1 MEKSWNSEA
10 LVYLRDLRKSELTVY
25 EEVRGDIL
33 NYKKHIN
40 NKVDIYVELLI
51 QQLTTSWMT
60 LNENFTKQEKLL
72 LKEKDTSSKEPF
84 EDIAILP
91 KEKLPKFIAGRLSE
105 CTLLEIFGKLDV
117 QSPID
122 IEIKILES
130 FETDLSYI
138 NPLCPIND
146 RISFM
151 GCAVD
156 KTIRKTSVYPKLK
169 EIKNNKQVEICSIV
183 AFSSGELLMSCSNDS
198 RLKLIELDG
207 SIQLLYDFEPLIPKG
222 VCIKDDKEIL
232 VGLREITDRPFMIN
246 HNSERQVR
254 WLDSHGRTRSIYEFD
269 NKHSRL
275 FTVPTRI
282 AASTSD
288 TFVLDMKNE
297 DNGRI
302 VALNS
307 KGNLK
312 WIYNG
317 CTFSQHKFCP
327 NDLTLSLLSGLLIM
341 PDTYNNALHFV
352 NGKGELILYQRLNT
366 FGINLPCSVA
376 TDYKGHLWVGTG
388 KNKNKNAMIHLL
400 SISK

>member
-10 LVYLRDLRKSELTVY
+10 LVYLRELRKSELMVY

-40 NKVDIYVELLI
+40 DKVDRYVELLI
-51 QQLTTSWMT
+51 QQLTTSWMA
-60 LNENFTKQEKLL
+60 LNENFTKEEKLL
-72 LKEKDTSSKEPF
+72 LKEKDNSSKEHF

-91 KEKLPKFIAGRLSE
+91 KEKLPQFIAGRLSE
-105 CTLLEIFGKLDV
+105 CTLLEIFGKLEI

-122 IEIKILES
+122 IEIKILKS

-146 RISFM
+146 CSAYM

-156 KTIRKTSVYPKLK
+156 KTIRKACLYPKLK
-169 EIKNNKQVEICSIV
+169 EIESNKQVEICSIV
-183 AFSSGELLMSCSNDS
+183 AFSSGELLMSSLNDS
-198 RLKLIELDG
+198 RLKLIALDG
-207 SIQLLYDFEPLIPKG
+207 SIQPLYDFEPLIPKG

-232 VGLREITDRPFMIN
+232 VGLREVTDRPFMIN
-246 HNSERQVR
+246 QHSERQVR
-254 WLDSHGRTRSIYEFD
+254 RLDTHGRTISIYEFD
-269 NKHSRL
+269 YKHSRL
-275 FTVPTRI
+275 FTLPTRI
-282 AASTSD
+282 ATSISD
-288 TFVLDMKNE
+288 TFVLDMRNE

-302 VALNS
+302 IALNP

-312 WIYNG
+312 WIYSG
-317 CTFSQHKFCP
+317 CTFSQYKFCP
-327 NDLTLSLLSGLLIM
+327 NDLTLSSSSGLLIM

-352 NGKGELILYQRLNT
+352 NGKGEMILYQTLNT

-376 TDYKGHLWVGTG
+376 MDYKGRLWMGTG
-388 KNKNKNAMIHLL
+388 KNKNKNAMIYLL
-400 SISK
+400 SIYN

>member
-146 RISFM
+146 RVSFM

-269 NKHSRL
+269 YKHSRL

-376 TDYKGHLWVGTG
+376 MDYKGHLWVGTG

>member
-33 NYKKHIN
+33 NYKKYIN

-72 LKEKDTSSKEPF
+72 LKEKDNSSKEPS
-84 EDIAILP
+84 EDIVIMP
-91 KEKLPKFIAGRLSE
+91 KEKLPQFIAGRLSE

-146 RISFM
+146 RIAYM

-156 KTIRKTSVYPKLK
+156 KTTRKVSLYPKLK
-169 EIKNNKQVEICSIV
+169 EIENNKQMEICSIV
-183 AFSSGELLMSCSNDS
+183 AFSSGELLMSSSNDS
-198 RLKLIELDG
+198 ILKLIAIDG
-207 SIQLLYDFEPLIPKG
+207 SIQPLYDFEPLIPKG

-232 VGLREITDRPFMIN
+232 VGLREVTDRPYMIN

-254 WLDSHGRTRSIYEFD
+254 RLDSHGRTRSIYEFD
-269 NKHSRL
+269 YTHSRL

-288 TFVLDMKNE
+288 IFVLDMKNE

-302 VALNS
+302 IALNS

-317 CTFSQHKFCP
+317 CTFSQYKFCP
-327 NDLTLSLLSGLLIM
+327 NDLTLSSSSGLLIM

-352 NGKGELILYQRLNT
+352 NGKGELILYQKLKT

-376 TDYKGHLWVGTG
+376 MDYKGRLWVGTG
-388 KNKNKNAMIHLL
+388 RNKNKNAMIHLL

>member
-25 EEVRGDIL
+25 EEVRAEIL

-40 NKVDIYVELLI
+40 NKVDIYVELLM

-60 LNENFTKQEKLL
+60 LNDNFTKQEKIL
-72 LKEKDTSSKEPF
+72 LKEKDNSAKEPS

-91 KEKLPKFIAGRLSE
+91 KEKMPQFIAGRLSE

-146 RISFM
+146 RIAYM

-156 KTIRKTSVYPKLK
+156 KTIRKASLYPKLK
-169 EIKNNKQVEICSIV
+169 EIENNKQVEICSIV
-183 AFSSGELLMSCSNDS
+183 PFSSGELLMSSTNDS
-198 RLKLIELDG
+198 SLKLIALDG
-207 SIQLLYDFEPLIPKG
+207 SIQSLYDFEHLIPKG
-222 VCIKDDKEIL
+222 VCIKDDQEIL
-232 VGLREITDRPFMIN
+232 VGLREVTDRPFNIN

-254 WLDSHGRTRSIYEFD
+254 RLDSHGRTRSIYEFD
-269 NKHSRL
+269 YKHSRL

-302 VALNS
+302 VALNPT
-307 KGNLK
+307 GNLK
-312 WIYNG
+312 WIYSG
-317 CTFSQHKFCP
+317 CTSSQYKFCP
-327 NDLTLSLLSGLLIM
+327 NDVTLSSSGLLIM

-352 NGKGELILYQRLNT
+352 NGKGELILYQKLNT

-376 TDYKGHLWVGTG
+376 MDYKGRLWVGTG

-400 SISK
+400 SISE

>member
-105 CTLLEIFGKLDV
+105 CTLLEIFGNLDV

-269 NKHSRL
+269 YKHSRL

-376 TDYKGHLWVGTG
+376 MDYKGHLWVGTG

-400 SISK
+400 SISE